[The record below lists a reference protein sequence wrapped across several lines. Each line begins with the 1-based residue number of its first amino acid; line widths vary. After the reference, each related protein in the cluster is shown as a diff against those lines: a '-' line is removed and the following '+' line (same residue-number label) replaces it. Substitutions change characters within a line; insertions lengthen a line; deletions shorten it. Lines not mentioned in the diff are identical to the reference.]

1 MAHRAAVTTACPL
14 PRPRQAAFA
23 EGRVPAG
30 RLQAVGAL
38 APKCSEAVE
47 RLNRWLGRRHGKP
60 GPNLPLR
67 LAVADARCRRPV
79 LGDDESYRL
88 RISPTGVAVS
98 AATLAGFN
106 WALATLAQLVDRHGC
121 LPVAEIEDAP
131 AFPWR
136 GLMLDPARRFI
147 SLETLGNTLD
157 AMALHKLNVLHL
169 HLSDDQGFRLR
180 SAAFPKLAG
189 ADSYSPDE
197 LRTLVAQATERSIR
211 VVPELDMP
219 GHVTSWLC
227 TYPEW
232 GPRRAPV
239 APSNRFGPHPAVLN
253 PADEAVYAAI
263 DVLLGELAEVF
274 PDEFVHIGGD
284 EVDATW
290 WRESEEVA
298 SYMASHGLANA
309 DALQAHFIARVA
321 ELAARRGKRVI
332 AWDEALDGMRPENRQ
347 QTSTP
352 PIREGWPQTGERAGQ
367 LRPTEHR
374 QEEAPCAGTS
384 DGGASG
390 TKASTFPQPSNL
402 WVQAWRGATARGRA
416 LAVGRPCI
424 LSSGYYLDLFYP
436 ADLHHGYAPD
446 AAEEDL
452 LAQEDALLDDPRL
465 RHVAAGLRWTQ
476 VWREPAQRQHSSGGA
491 VQGGEACLWSELVSD
506 ELLPVRLWS
515 RMPALADRFWTNQQA
530 PGNLSACVEA
540 SLDRLAQT
548 GIVDVQ
554 GRSRELL
561 RAFGVSERQ
570 LTAVELLEPVK
581 WYARL
586 LGDAAL
592 KARIQGA
599 TMPQARPYQADT
611 PLNRPIDAL
620 LPESFAAARFQGMLA
635 QGGAPL
641 VEECRRLLA
650 ICEETGFAREL
661 IAPIQSLALVL
672 QTVIDHAQGSIDADA
687 ARRRAL
693 QGGEPQ
699 GEYLVAIA
707 PMVEE
712 WLTSA

>member
-1 MAHRAAVTTACPL
+1 MTDARPL

-38 APKCSEAVE
+38 EPRCSKAVE
-47 RLNRWLGRRHGKP
+47 RLNRWLGRRHGQP
-60 GPNLPLR
+60 GPALPLR
-67 LAVADARCRRPV
+67 LALADARRRRPA

-88 RISPTGVAVS
+88 RISPEGVAVS

-121 LPVAEIEDAP
+121 WPVAEIEDAP

-147 SLETLGNTLD
+147 SVETLGNTLD
-157 AMALHKLNVLHL
+157 AMALHKLNLLHL
-169 HLSDDQGFRLR
+169 HLTDDQGFRFR
-180 SAAFPKLAG
+180 SAAFPRLAS

-197 LRTLVAQATERSIR
+197 LRTLVARAAERSIR

-219 GHVTSWLC
+219 GHVTSWLRA
-227 TYPEW
+227 YPEW
-232 GPRRAPV
+232 GPRRTPV
-239 APSNRFGPHPAVLN
+239 PPSRKFGPHPAVLN

-263 DVLLGELAEVF
+263 DLLLGELAEVF

-290 WRESEEVA
+290 WRESEEIA
-298 SYMASHGLANA
+298 GYMAERGLANT

-332 AWDEALDGMRPENRQ
+332 AWDEVLDGAGA
-347 QTSTP
+347 
-352 PIREGWPQTGERAGQ
+352 RESP
-367 LRPTEHR
+367 
-374 QEEAPCAGTS
+374 
-384 DGGASG
+384 ASLPG
-390 TKASTFPQPSNL
+390 NL
-402 WVQAWRGATARGRA
+402 VVQAWRGATARGRA
-416 LAVGRPCI
+416 LAAGRPCI

-436 ADLHHGYAPD
+436 ADLHQGYAPD

-452 LAQEDALLDDPRL
+452 LAQEDALLDDPRM

-476 VWREPAQRQHSSGGA
+476 GWRKPAQHQRSNDGA
-491 VQGGEACLWSELVSD
+491 MQGGEACLWSELVSD

-515 RMPALADRFWTNQQA
+515 RMPALADRFWTNQEA
-530 PGNLSACVEA
+530 PKNLAACLEA
-540 SLDRLAQT
+540 SLNRLAEA

-561 RAFGVSERQ
+561 RAFGVGERQ
-570 LTAVELLEPVK
+570 LAVVELLEPVK

-586 LGDAAL
+586 LGETAL

-620 LPESFAAARFQGMLA
+620 LPESFAAARFKGLLA

-641 VEECRRLLA
+641 IEECQRLQTV
-650 ICEETGFAREL
+650 CEETGLPQEL
-661 IAPIQSLALVL
+661 IAPLQSLALVL
-672 QTVIDHAQGSIDADA
+672 KTVIDHAQGRIDADA
-687 ARRRAL
+687 ARRQVAR
-693 QGGEPQ
+693 GGEPQ

-712 WLTSA
+712 WLRRS

>member
-1 MAHRAAVTTACPL
+1 MVATDPPL
-14 PRPRQAAFA
+14 LMPRPQRTAFA
-23 EGRVPAG
+23 GGSLAVG
-30 RLQAVGAL
+30 RLAGDG
-38 APKCSEAVE
+38 PMRPWCSATLE
-47 RLNRWLGRRHGKP
+47 RANQWLERSRRHDAP
-60 GPNLPLR
+60 ALPVRFDL
-67 LAVADARCRRPV
+67 ADAEDRPPT

-88 RISPTGVAVS
+88 RISPKGVAVS
-98 AATLAGFN
+98 AATLAGVN

-147 SLETLGNTLD
+147 SLQTLLNTLD
-157 AMALHKLNVLHL
+157 GMALHKLNVLHL
-169 HLSDDQGFRLR
+169 HLSDDQGFRLQ

-189 ADSYSPDE
+189 ADSYSLDE
-197 LRTLVAQATERSIR
+197 LRTLVAQAAERSIR

-227 TYPEW
+227 AYPEW
-232 GPRRAPV
+232 GPHRTPV
-239 APSNRFGPHPAVLN
+239 PPSRKFGPHPAVLN

-263 DVLLGELAEVF
+263 DILLGELAEVF

-284 EVDATW
+284 EVDPTW

-298 SYMASHGLANA
+298 NYMADRGLADT

-332 AWDEALDGMRPENRQ
+332 AWDEVLDGMTPENLQ
-347 QTSTP
+347 QTSTLP
-352 PIREGWPQTGERAGQ
+352 MREGLPQTGDRTGQRRPTKHRQDEAPRAG
-367 LRPTEHR
+367 PSNS
-374 QEEAPCAGTS
+374 AGTETS
-384 DGGASG
+384 L
-390 TKASTFPQPSNL
+390 FPQPSNL

-416 LAVGRPCI
+416 LAAGHPCI

-436 ADLHHGYAPD
+436 ADVHHAYAPD
-446 AAEEDL
+446 AAEDDL

-465 RHVAAGLRWTQ
+465 RHVAVGLKWTQ
-476 VWREPAQRQHSSGGA
+476 GWRRPAQPQRSSGGA

-515 RMPALADRFWTNQQA
+515 RTPALADRFWTNQEA
-530 PGNLSACVEA
+530 PRNLAACVEA
-540 SLDRLAQT
+540 SLDRLAKA
-548 GIVDVQ
+548 GIVDVP

-570 LTAVELLEPVK
+570 LAAVELLEPVK

-586 LGDAAL
+586 LGEAAL
-592 KARIQGA
+592 AARIQGA
-599 TMPQARPYQADT
+599 TMPQARPYQADA

-620 LPESFAAARFQGMLA
+620 LPESFAAARFKGLLT

-641 VEECRRLLA
+641 IEGCQRLLA
-650 ICEETGFAREL
+650 ICAETSFVREL
-661 IAPIQSLALVL
+661 TAPLQSLALIL
-672 QTVIDHAQGSIDADA
+672 QTVIDHAQGRIDSDA
-687 ARRRAL
+687 ARRQAVR
-693 QGGEPQ
+693 GGEPQ

-707 PMVEE
+707 PMVED
-712 WLTSA
+712 WLTQG

>member
-1 MAHRAAVTTACPL
+1 MTAARPL

-30 RLQAVGAL
+30 RLQAIGTL
-38 APKCSEAVE
+38 EPRCSKAVE
-47 RLNRWLGRRHGKP
+47 RLNQWLGQRHGQL
-60 GPNLPLR
+60 GPALPLR
-67 LAVADARCRRPV
+67 LAVADARRRPS

-88 RISPTGVAVS
+88 RISPTGAAVS
-98 AATLAGFN
+98 AATLTGIN

-169 HLSDDQGFRLR
+169 HLTDDQGFRFR
-180 SAAFPKLAG
+180 SAAFAKLAS
-189 ADSYSPDE
+189 ADSYGPDE
-197 LRTLVAQATERSIR
+197 LRALVDRAAERSIR

-219 GHVTSWLC
+219 GHATSWLC

-232 GPRRAPV
+232 GPRRTPV
-239 APSNRFGPHPAVLN
+239 PPSRKFGSHPAVLN

-290 WRESEEVA
+290 WRESEEIA
-298 SYMASHGLANA
+298 AYMAERGLANT

-332 AWDEALDGMRPENRQ
+332 AWDEVLDSAGARESSAALPD
-347 QTSTP
+347 
-352 PIREGWPQTGERAGQ
+352 
-367 LRPTEHR
+367 
-374 QEEAPCAGTS
+374 
-384 DGGASG
+384 
-390 TKASTFPQPSNL
+390 NL
-402 WVQAWRGATARGRA
+402 VVQAWRGATARGRA
-416 LAVGRPCI
+416 LAAGRPCI

-436 ADLHHGYAPD
+436 ADLHHSYAPD

-452 LAQEDALLDDPRL
+452 LAQEDALLDDPRM
-465 RHVAAGLRWTQ
+465 RHVAAGLRWIQ
-476 VWREPAQRQHSSGGA
+476 GWREPAQHQRPNDGA
-491 VQGGEACLWSELVSD
+491 MQGGEACLWSELVSD

-515 RMPALADRFWTNQQA
+515 RMPALADRFWCNQTA
-530 PGNLSACVEA
+530 PKNLAACLEA
-540 SLDRLAQT
+540 SLDRLAEA

-570 LTAVELLEPVK
+570 LAAVELLEPVK

-586 LGDAAL
+586 LGETAL

-620 LPESFAAARFQGMLA
+620 LPESFAAARFKGLLA

-641 VEECRRLLA
+641 IEECQRLQA
-650 ICEETGFAREL
+650 VCEEAGLPQEL
-661 IAPIQSLALVL
+661 IAPLQSLALVL
-672 QTVIDHAQGSIDADA
+672 KTVIDHAQGRIDAHA
-687 ARRRAL
+687 ARRQVAR
-693 QGGEPQ
+693 GGEPQ

-707 PMVEE
+707 PMVEQ
-712 WLTSA
+712 WLWRS